1 MNFAYGMAQGG
12 TTAGGAGGIASLL
25 PLIFIFVIFYFL
37 LILPQRKKEKEH
49 QKMLQA
55 LKKGDKVITSSGIY
69 GTVVNIKEKSVVLKV
84 DDNTRIE
91 FTKSSIS
98 GKIE

>member
-1 MNFAYGMAQGG
+1 MNLAYGMAQGG
-12 TTAGGAGGIASLL
+12 TTGGGGGIVSLL
-25 PLIFIFVIFYFL
+25 PLVFIFFIFYFL

-49 QKMLQA
+49 QRMLQS
-55 LKKGDKVITSSGIY
+55 LQKGDKVVTTGGIY
-69 GTVVNIKEKSVVLKV
+69 GTVVNIKDKSVVLKV

-98 GKIE
+98 GKIK